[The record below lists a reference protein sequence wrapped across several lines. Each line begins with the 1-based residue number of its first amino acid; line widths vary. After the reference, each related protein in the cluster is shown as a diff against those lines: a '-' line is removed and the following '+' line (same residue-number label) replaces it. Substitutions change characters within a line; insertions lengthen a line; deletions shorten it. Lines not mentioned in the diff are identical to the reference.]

1 MKLRVNLCDLLR
13 VFDGNQARSADTR
26 LKHRELN
33 EEAFLEKYG
42 MDRRVFEKAK
52 TAVACGHFRILGA
65 SR

>member
-1 MKLRVNLCDLLR
+1 MKLRVNLYEFLR
-13 VFDGNQARSADTR
+13 VFDGNQARDVNTR

-52 TAVACGHFRILGA
+52 KAVARGQFKILGGQ
-65 SR
+65 